1 VTRCA
6 QNKRCDK
13 MCTKQEMKSL
23 EYGKVNTIKVTSNIL
38 LPYEGK
44 LDGCKHLK
52 EKEVSHNDL

>member
-1 VTRCA
+1 
-6 QNKRCDK
+6 